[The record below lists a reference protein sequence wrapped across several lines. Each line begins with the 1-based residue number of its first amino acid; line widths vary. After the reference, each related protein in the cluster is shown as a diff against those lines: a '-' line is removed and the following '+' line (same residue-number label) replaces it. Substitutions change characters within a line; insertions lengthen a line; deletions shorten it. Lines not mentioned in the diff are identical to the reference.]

1 MGALDTMVKRVVK
14 NIDLR
19 KKLNEMHNKKVSVGY
34 FSNST
39 YADGTPVAFVAS
51 IMEFGEMHTPARPT
65 IRPSLEKNKAKYYD
79 LINKAIVNSLN
90 GSDFKTGLMIVGKMG
105 AEDIQAE
112 IRNLQN
118 PPLSIKTIFKKG
130 HSKPLMDTKVMFQS
144 VAFKVD

>member
-1 MGALDTMVKRVVK
+1 MVKRVVK

-19 KKLNEMHNKKVSVGY
+19 KKLNEMHNKKVAVGY

-39 YADGTPVAFVAS
+39 YTKDGKSTPVALVAS
-51 IMEFGEMHTPARPT
+51 KMEFGDMHTPARAT
-65 IRPSLEKNKAKYYD
+65 IRPSLEKNKVKYFD

-90 GSDFKTGLMIVGKMG
+90 GADFKTGLMVVGKIG

-112 IRNLQN
+112 IRSLQN
-118 PPLSIKTIFKKG
+118 PPLSIKTILKKG

-144 VAFKVD
+144 VTSKVD

>member
-1 MGALDTMVKRVVK
+1 MVKRVVK

-39 YADGTPVAFVAS
+39 YPDGTPVAYVAS

-118 PPLSIKTIFKKG
+118 PPLSIKTILKKG
-130 HSKPLMDTKVMFQS
+130 HSKPLMDTKVMYNAVNFR
-144 VAFKVD
+144 VE

>member
-1 MGALDTMVKRVVK
+1 MVKRVVK

-39 YADGTPVAFVAS
+39 YSDGTPVAYVAS

-118 PPLSIKTIFKKG
+118 PPLSIKTILKKG
-130 HSKPLMDTKVMFQS
+130 HSKPLMDTKIMFQS
-144 VAFKVD
+144 VNFKVDE

>member
-19 KKLNEMHNKKVSVGY
+19 KKLNEMHNKKISVGY

-39 YADGTPVAFVAS
+39 YADGTPVAYVAS

-118 PPLSIKTIFKKG
+118 PPLSIKTILKKG

-144 VAFKVD
+144 VTFKVD

>member
-1 MGALDTMVKRVVK
+1 MVKRVVK

-19 KKLNEMHNKKVSVGY
+19 KKLNEMHNKKVAVGY
-34 FSNST
+34 FENAT
-39 YADGTPVAFVAS
+39 YGDGTPVAYVAS
-51 IMEFGEMHTPARPT
+51 TMEFGSMHIPARPT
-65 IRPSLEKNKAKYYD
+65 IRPSLEKNKAKYFD

-90 GSDFKTGLMIVGKMG
+90 GADFKVGLMIVGKMG

-118 PPLSIKTIFKKG
+118 PPLSIKTILKKG

-144 VAFKVD
+144 VTFKVD

>member
-1 MGALDTMVKRVVK
+1 MVKRVVK

-39 YADGTPVAFVAS
+39 YSDGTPVAYVAS

-118 PPLSIKTIFKKG
+118 PPLSIKTILKKG

-144 VAFKVD
+144 VASKVD

>member
-1 MGALDTMVKRVVK
+1 MVKRVVK

-19 KKLNEMHNKKVSVGY
+19 KKLNEMHNKKVAVGY

-39 YADGTPVAFVAS
+39 YGDGTPVAYVAS
-51 IMEFGEMHTPARPT
+51 TMEFGSMHIPARPT
-65 IRPSLEKNKAKYYD
+65 IRPSLEKNKAKYFD
-79 LINKAIVNSLN
+79 LINKAVVNSLN
-90 GSDFKTGLMIVGKMG
+90 GSDFKVGLMIVGKMG

-118 PPLSIKTIFKKG
+118 PPLSIKTILKKG

-144 VAFKVD
+144 VTFKVD

>member
-1 MGALDTMVKRVVK
+1 MVKRVVK

-39 YADGTPVAFVAS
+39 YSDGTPVAYVAS

-118 PPLSIKTIFKKG
+118 PPLSIKTILKKG

-144 VAFKVD
+144 VTFKVD

>member
-1 MGALDTMVKRVVK
+1 MVKKVVK

-39 YADGTPVAFVAS
+39 YSDGTPVAYVAS

-65 IRPSLEKNKAKYYD
+65 IRPSLKKNKAKYYD

-118 PPLSIKTIFKKG
+118 PPLSIKTILKKG
-130 HSKPLMDTKVMFQS
+130 HSKPLMDTKIMFQS

>member
-39 YADGTPVAFVAS
+39 YADGTPVAYVAS

-118 PPLSIKTIFKKG
+118 PPLSIKTILKKG

-144 VAFKVD
+144 VASKVD

>member
-39 YADGTPVAFVAS
+39 YADGTPVAYVAS

-118 PPLSIKTIFKKG
+118 PPLSIKTILKKG

-144 VAFKVD
+144 VTFKVD

>member
-1 MGALDTMVKRVVK
+1 MVKRVVK

-19 KKLNEMHNKKVSVGY
+19 KKLNEMHNKKVAVGY

-39 YADGTPVAFVAS
+39 YTKDGTPVAYVAS
-51 IMEFGEMHTPARPT
+51 LMEFGSGHIPARPT
-65 IRPSLEKNKAKYYD
+65 IRPSLEKNKAKYFN
-79 LINKAIVNSLN
+79 LINKAVVNSLN

-118 PPLSIKTIFKKG
+118 PPLSIKTILKKG

-144 VAFKVD
+144 VTFKVD

>member
-39 YADGTPVAFVAS
+39 YSDGTPVAYIAS

-90 GSDFKTGLMIVGKMG
+90 GSDFKTGLMMVGKMG

-118 PPLSIKTIFKKG
+118 PPLSIKTILKKG

-144 VAFKVD
+144 VTFKVD

>member
-1 MGALDTMVKRVVK
+1 MVKRVVK

-118 PPLSIKTIFKKG
+118 PPLSIKTILKKG

>member
-1 MGALDTMVKRVVK
+1 MVKRVVK

-34 FSNST
+34 FKNST
-39 YADGTPVAFVAS
+39 YADGTPVAYVAS
-51 IMEFGEMHTPARPT
+51 KMEFGTMHIPARPT

-90 GSDFKTGLMIVGKMG
+90 GSDFKTGLMIVGKIG

-118 PPLSIKTIFKKG
+118 PPLSIKTILKKG

-144 VAFKVD
+144 VTFKVD

>member
-1 MGALDTMVKRVVK
+1 MVKKVVK

-39 YADGTPVAFVAS
+39 YSDGTSVAYVAS
-51 IMEFGEMHTPARPT
+51 IMEFGEMHIPARPT

-118 PPLSIKTIFKKG
+118 PPLSIKTILKKG
-130 HSKPLMDTKVMFQS
+130 HSKPLMDTRVMFQS
-144 VAFKVD
+144 VASKVD